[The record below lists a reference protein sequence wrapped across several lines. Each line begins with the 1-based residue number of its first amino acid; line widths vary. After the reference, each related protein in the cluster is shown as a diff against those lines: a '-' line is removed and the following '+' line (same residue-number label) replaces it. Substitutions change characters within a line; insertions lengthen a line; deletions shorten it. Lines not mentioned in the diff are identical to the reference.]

1 MRLYFDSNA
10 TTPLRPEA
18 RDALVHSYDHV
29 WANASSVH
37 TDGRLARE
45 TIERARHQ
53 VAKAVGCR
61 SEEIVFTSGA
71 TEANNAGL
79 MGAALAGSDTGKKHL
94 VVARSEHPSILGPVE
109 RLVSDRGFRCTWL
122 SPNNE
127 GEISVEQV
135 LDALEDDTALV
146 ALMGAN
152 NETGNLYPVY
162 ELGPELAAR
171 NIHFHVDCVQM
182 LGKEDLDLVR
192 MGASSSVFSAHKIY
206 GPKGIGAL
214 HVKKGHRIPP
224 LLVGGHQE
232 REKRAGTEAVALIAA
247 FGVAAQLAAEEA
259 EMYRTRIG
267 GLRDL
272 LWQGI
277 RERIPGVCRNGDVSA
292 DKALAN
298 TLNLSFDDTEGETIL
313 ISLDLTGVS
322 LSSGSACTAGSLEP
336 SHVLLAMGLPK
347 ARARAAVRF
356 SLTKDCTEGD
366 IQRVLDLLPQIVMD
380 VRQADPAT
388 QSQLQ

>member
-18 RDALVHSYDHV
+18 REALVHSYDHV

-45 TIERARHQ
+45 TVERARHR
-53 VAKAVGCR
+53 VAKAVGC
-61 SEEIVFTSGA
+61 SSDELVFTSGA
-71 TEANNAGL
+71 TEANNAALVGAGL
-79 MGAALAGSDTGKKHL
+79 AGAASGKKHL
-94 VVARSEHPSILGPVE
+94 VTAQSEHPSVVGPIE
-109 RLVSDRGFRCTWL
+109 RLVSEHGFRCTWL
-122 SPNNE
+122 SPNHQ
-127 GEISVEQV
+127 GQITVEQV
-135 LDALEDDTALV
+135 LGSLEEDTGVV

-152 NETGNLYPVY
+152 NETGNIYPVY
-162 ELGPELAAR
+162 DLGPELTAR
-171 NIHFHVDCVQM
+171 GVHFHVDCVQL
-182 LGKEDLDLVR
+182 LGKAEVNLKR
-192 MGASSSVFSAHKIY
+192 MEASSAVFSAHKIY

-214 HVKKGHRIPP
+214 YVKKGLRIPP
-224 LLVGGHQE
+224 FMVGGHQE
-232 REKRAGTEAVALIAA
+232 REKRAGTEAVPLIAS
-247 FGVAAQLAAEEA
+247 FGVAAQLAAEEFLD
-259 EMYRTRIG
+259 YQTRIAP
-267 GLRDL
+267 LREQ

-277 RERIPGVCRNGDVSA
+277 QNQISGVHRNGVVSA
-292 DKALAN
+292 EQSLPN

-313 ISLDLTGVS
+313 ISLDLMGVS

-347 ARARAAVRF
+347 SRARAAIRF

-366 IQRVLDLLPQIVMD
+366 IQRVVDLLPQIVRD

-388 QSQLQ
+388 PSQL